1 MTSSDPSLQDATV
14 DEWLWLC
21 RRIGAVDDQ
30 LPEGKGI
37 HDVELSLM
45 FAWSQMAM
53 IDEIKDR
60 DSYTTM
66 VWAAHSTPMK
76 TALRCHVGARAC
88 VCQTVMFPSHLV
100 EVLMWCSL
108 LHAPP

>member
-1 MTSSDPSLQDATV
+1 MGRSPRLCPERAPGVRVIPGPQDATV

-21 RRIGAVDDQ
+21 KRVGAVDDQ

-66 VWAAHSTPMK
+66 VWQHTP
-76 TALRCHVGARAC
+76 L
-88 VCQTVMFPSHLV
+88 Q
-100 EVLMWCSL
+100 
-108 LHAPP
+108 